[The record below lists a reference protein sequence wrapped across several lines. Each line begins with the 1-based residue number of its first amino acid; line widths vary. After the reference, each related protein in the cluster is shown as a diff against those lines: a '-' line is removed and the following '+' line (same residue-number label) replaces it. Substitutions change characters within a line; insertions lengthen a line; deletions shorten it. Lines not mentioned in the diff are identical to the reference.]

1 MERLKVS
8 VNASL
13 LTLPTARS
21 IFQYPARFLI
31 PSLISHHHPFTG
43 DLGCKGDTD
52 QRRVASNGS
61 FCNQESVAIPVVA
74 HGTSIIQ
81 SDVFMSP
88 PSLFPFSPRFFFF
101 LFFFLS
107 LIGCRFFFWNSTV
120 SCYRRKEFSTL
131 RRDWQAKGKEGR
143 KEGRSHVHVFARGRA
158 QLSIKSA
165 KTVMVCVIRVPVIQ
179 TTVSLTSLVT
189 SRCRGENFPTLE
201 RVTCVMCNVVDTCN
215 VE

>member
-43 DLGCKGDTD
+43 DLRGKGDTD
-52 QRRVASNGS
+52 HRRVASNGS

-88 PSLFPFSPRFFFF
+88 PSLSPFSPSFFF
-101 LFFFLS
+101 LFFFSSLS
-107 LIGCRFFFWNSTV
+107 PW
-120 SCYRRKEFSTL
+120 
-131 RRDWQAKGKEGR
+131 
-143 KEGRSHVHVFARGRA
+143 
-158 QLSIKSA
+158 LSFLLLELD
-165 KTVMVCVIRVPVIQ
+165 RVVLPQ
-179 TTVSLTSLVT
+179 
-189 SRCRGENFPTLE
+189 E
-201 RVTCVMCNVVDTCN
+201 RVLYLEERLAGQGEGGKKGGSVLTFMFSQGVAHSSLSNQQKPLWCVSFVCL
-215 VE
+215 

>member
-88 PSLFPFSPRFFFF
+88 PSLSPFSPRFFFF
-101 LFFFLS
+101 KFFSLS
-107 LIGCRFFFWNSTV
+107 LSPW
-120 SCYRRKEFSTL
+120 
-131 RRDWQAKGKEGR
+131 
-143 KEGRSHVHVFARGRA
+143 
-158 QLSIKSA
+158 LSFLLLELD
-165 KTVMVCVIRVPVIQ
+165 RVVLPQ
-179 TTVSLTSLVT
+179 
-189 SRCRGENFPTLE
+189 E
-201 RVTCVMCNVVDTCN
+201 RVLYLEEGLAGQGEGGKKGGSFSRSCFRKGSRTALYQISKNRYGVCHSCACDPDNCLADLPCHLSV
-215 VE
+215 